1 MVLLSIIEKKS
12 LAELLDEKIVKYLK
26 KLIRNGCRNSKDVPS
41 RATEI
46 LWDKIFFGKNH
57 PGSLRRK
64 FNPNRKKIK
73 NLITSVK
80 IETRYSKI
88 DQEND
93 ANVKEDWGKWAD
105 IYFTRTQYLISKWSN
120 SYLHYESS
128 LASNII
134 STFN

>member
-1 MVLLSIIEKKS
+1 MYVEI
-12 LAELLDEKIVKYLK
+12 AKIYHHGPPNFYEIKYFSV
-26 KLIRNGCRNSKDVPS
+26 RNIP
-41 RATEI
+41 
-46 LWDKIFFGKNH
+46 

-80 IETRYSKI
+80 IETRHSKI

-105 IYFTRTQYLISKWSN
+105 IYFTPTQYLISK
-120 SYLHYESS
+120 
-128 LASNII
+128 
-134 STFN
+134 